1 MSQETL
7 DPGATAS
14 TLPAGITG
22 QNEHVTIELHVAP
35 SYGAA
40 RVDVAGDFSAWVP
53 IEMVADRS
61 GGFAVRLVLPTGCCW
76 RYRFRFDGRRWVNDP
91 SATDYVPG
99 PNGAPASELRT

>member
-61 GGFAVRLVLPTGCCW
+61 GGFAVRLVLPAGGRW
-76 RYRFRFDGRRWVNDP
+76 PLRVRLGGRRLKNGP
-91 SATDYVPG
+91 SGTDQVPR
-99 PNGAPASELRT
+99 PNGAPASELWT